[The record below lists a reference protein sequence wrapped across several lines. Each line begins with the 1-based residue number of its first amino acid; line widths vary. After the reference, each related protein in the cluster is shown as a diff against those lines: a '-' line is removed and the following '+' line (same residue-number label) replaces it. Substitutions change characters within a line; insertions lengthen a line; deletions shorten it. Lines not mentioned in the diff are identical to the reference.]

1 MTDGWR
7 SELAAFVREHPRS
20 VLTTVSA
27 EGAPEAAL
35 LDVAATDEG
44 EIVLDSAADARKV
57 ANIRQDPRVAL
68 VVGVDDVCVQVEGTA
83 EVLDGASR
91 ARFAAVYEQRFPGSR
106 ADADGFAVIL
116 VHPRWMRLYD
126 TGTTPPTVRESGSR

>member
-1 MTDGWR
+1 MTSGR
-7 SELAAFVREHPRS
+7 CGELTALVRAHPRS

-27 EGAPEAAL
+27 DGAPEAAL
-35 LDVAATDEG
+35 LDVAVTDKG
-44 EIVLDSAADARKV
+44 EIVLDSAADAGKV

-68 VVGVDDVCVQVEGTA
+68 VVGVDDACLQVEGTA
-83 EVLDGASR
+83 EVLDGARR

-116 VHPRWMRLYD
+116 VHPQWMRLYD
-126 TGTTPPTVRESGSR
+126 TRTTPPTVRQSGSR